1 MPKRIKR
8 PRVATEKDEQK
19 INHILSLVGFHHQQ
33 IQNLL
38 HDCDFSK
45 LSGGEQQRLI
55 IARVIFNQPD
65 WVFLDESCN
74 ALDEATELKMF
85 KLLREHLPNA
95 RIILISHTNNIDAS
109 LGSEEWQLSKG
120 TFA

>member
-1 MPKRIKR
+1 M
-8 PRVATEKDEQK
+8 
-19 INHILSLVGFHHQQ
+19 SLVGFHHQQ

-55 IARVIFNQPD
+55 IARVMFNQPD

-74 ALDEATELKMF
+74 ALDEVTELKMF
-85 KLLREHLPNA
+85 KLMREHLPNA